1 MRNKKLIALLIAA
14 LLIFSVVVI
23 PQVVSAD
30 RDSTFDDDQVL
41 PARGEQWI
49 NFTINFYKKE
59 LPNYLPKD
67 VKFEVVRSTDGEG
80 VAIHMITPKNYT
92 VKDMMYLDS
101 LQNKIDDKLDSAW
114 REESKK
120 IIEQRQNGIKS
131 LLHTYQHLSGT
142 EYYYYYYQT
151 ALGTSIDTDVNL
163 YDYGAYKKATMQGTS
178 QVWISDPMQ
187 GYQRLKLDVGL
198 HLWGISVS
206 VGYPPSGSISEDTK
220 TYSDT
225 CYAPNT
231 RDILNFPIWT
241 RYALSFIRAGQDQ
254 DGYITY
260 SSGGTQTTDSVHI
273 YRGCNLP

>member
-1 MRNKKLIALLIAA
+1 MRNKKLIALLIAVF
-14 LLIFSVVVI
+14 LIFSVVII
-23 PQVVSAD
+23 PRVVSAD
-30 RDSTFDDDQVL
+30 QHSSFDDDQVL
-41 PARGEQWI
+41 PACGKHWI

-59 LPNYLPKD
+59 LPDYLPKD

-114 REESKK
+114 KEESKK
-120 IIEQRQNGIKS
+120 IIEQRRNVIKGFF
-131 LLHTYQHLSGT
+131 HTYRHLSGT
-142 EYYYYYYQT
+142 EYHYYYYQT

-163 YDYGAYKKATMQGTS
+163 YNYDACKKATMQGTS
-178 QVWISDPMQ
+178 EVWISDPMQ
-187 GYQRLKLDVGL
+187 SYQRLKIDVKL

-206 VGYPPSGSISEDTK
+206 AGYPPSGSISEDTK
-220 TYSDT
+220 TCSDT
-225 CYAPNT
+225 CYAPYT

-241 RYALSFIRAGQDQ
+241 RYAFSFIRAGQDQ

-260 SSGGTQTTDSVHI
+260 SFGGAQTTDSVHI